1 MRKAISKERW
11 DEIKS
16 EYRHIPNKDKYSR
29 SDECRQAD
37 DWEMVYQI
45 GCDSKY
51 GGIMVSE
58 KMRAWHNPDI
68 WEFYGGG
75 AID

>member
-11 DEIKS
+11 DEINS

-51 GGIMVSE
+51 GAIMVSE

-68 WEFYGGG
+68 LEFYGGG